1 MKIKNRNKRMEKI
14 EEKMNVEK
22 LGKNSEKGQE
32 KKKEQINKKDKGE

>member
-1 MKIKNRNKRMEKI
+1 MEKMKK
-14 EEKMNVEK
+14 KMNVEK